1 MALQKSTLKRAL
13 KKDLKKPSQNVP
25 EDPNVTDSSDLESQL
40 GPRGS
45 VAESLFRSFLDPGGP
60 GDLKWCPKW
69 SPKVPEPPK
78 HRFLTR
84 HGSQMA
90 AQSDVLGLIF
100 QWLWIV
106 GALLSFLFLTCNY
119 GTLPPEKNKGR
130 RHEASAIEIY
140 LLLFFVLLVRE
151 CVFCF
156 V

>member
-1 MALQKSTLKRAL
+1 M
-13 KKDLKKPSQNVP
+13 
-25 EDPNVTDSSDLESQL
+25 TDNSDLESQL

-45 VAESLFRSFLDPGGP
+45 VAESLFRYLLDPGGP
-60 GDLKWCPKW
+60 GDPKWCPKW

-90 AQSDVLGLIF
+90 AQSDALGLIF

-130 RHEASAIEIY
+130 RHEASAIEIK
-140 LLLFFVLLVRE
+140 RA
-151 CVFCF
+151 
-156 V
+156 